1 MRPNLPRLDLGL
13 TQEVLLAYGMQAFV
27 CLALALLLF
36 SFARRDPLPQ
46 LRWWTWSWIALL
58 VYLGTAAFSI
68 SVISKWHWPA
78 GDWRRLLISSTS
90 LAAGLMQPC
99 FVAMGAFESVRE
111 RPISSSTRRT
121 LLAVVVIAAIAFTF
135 ATLSLPATNTL
146 RLSARYV
153 LAGTVFVAAAV
164 SLMRS
169 GVRDGSRGPIVL
181 AWSALAYGLGQFHGL
196 FWLVR
201 REVTGTIEV
210 FPFYLGFGDVL
221 LQMFLGLGMLMWH
234 LEAQRERAQRALVD
248 LERSQEALRHTQRME
263 SVGRLAGGVA
273 HDFNNLMTIMVAATE
288 DLEAHHPARTP
299 GNEAIQHLKDA
310 VHRAKSLTS
319 QLLAFSRKQVTQP
332 ERVDLAE
339 LVALQERM
347 LTRLLGTEVVLE
359 RETTSARLPVM
370 ADPSQFT
377 QVLMNL
383 VVNARDAMRE
393 GGVMSIAT
401 GEVAIGPTDGERLQV
416 PPGRYAAVAVR
427 DNGTGMTEEVRARVF
442 EPFFTTKP
450 VGEGTGLGLATA
462 YGIVR
467 NAGGAIEVDSVLGRG
482 TTVTVLWPLTD
493 AGPAPASASTT
504 TIPAPL
510 RQGTVLL
517 VEDDEPIRNL
527 LQRILSKQGLT
538 VIVAQDG
545 AEALMRFR
553 GAPSVDL
560 VVTDVLMP
568 GMDGGQL
575 ITSLRETRP
584 DLRVLAVSGYAG
596 DLESRRFPDDIAW
609 LQKPF
614 SSAEFTAA
622 VLKVLDA
629 PAAPLR

>member
-1 MRPNLPRLDLGL
+1 
-13 TQEVLLAYGMQAFV
+13 MQAFV

-46 LRWWTWSWIALL
+46 LRWWTWSWVALL
-58 VYLGTAAFSI
+58 VYLGTAAFAI
-68 SVISKWHWPA
+68 SVISQWHWPA
-78 GDWRRLLISSTS
+78 GDWRRILISAAS

-111 RPISSSTRRT
+111 RPIASGTRRT
-121 LLAVVVIAAIAFTF
+121 LLAVVVIAAIALTF

-153 LAGTVFVAAAV
+153 VAGVVFVAAAV
-164 SLMRS
+164 LLMRS
-169 GVRDGSRGPIVL
+169 GARAGSRGPIVL

-196 FWLVR
+196 AWLVR
-201 REVTGTIEV
+201 REVAGTIEV

-273 HDFNNLMTIMVAATE
+273 HDFNNLMTIMVAAGEELE
-288 DLEAHHPARTP
+288 DHHPARSP
-299 GNEAIQHLKDA
+299 GHEAIQHLKDA

-319 QLLAFSRKQVTQP
+319 QLLAFSRNQVTQP
-332 ERVDLAE
+332 ERVDLVE

-359 RETTSARLPVM
+359 RETTAVRLPVM

-383 VVNARDAMRE
+383 VVNARDAMRD

-401 GEVAIGPTDGERLQV
+401 GEAVLGTTDGERLQV
-416 PPGRYAAVAVR
+416 APGRYATVAVR

-450 VGEGTGLGLATA
+450 RGVGTGLGLAV
-462 YGIVR
+462 VR
-467 NAGGAIEVDSVLGRG
+467 QATVAARGRVSVESAIGRG
-482 TTVTVLWPLTD
+482 
-493 AGPAPASASTT
+493 
-504 TIPAPL
+504 
-510 RQGTVLL
+510 
-517 VEDDEPIRNL
+517 
-527 LQRILSKQGLT
+527 
-538 VIVAQDG
+538 
-545 AEALMRFR
+545 
-553 GAPSVDL
+553 
-560 VVTDVLMP
+560 
-568 GMDGGQL
+568 
-575 ITSLRETRP
+575 
-584 DLRVLAVSGYAG
+584 
-596 DLESRRFPDDIAW
+596 
-609 LQKPF
+609 
-614 SSAEFTAA
+614 
-622 VLKVLDA
+622 
-629 PAAPLR
+629 